1 MCAAHIMLEIF
12 FQELDTLGAQGEEG
26 RESKKKNTAFQNH
39 IHFYLPIP
47 LIMKYLDYSHIIL
60 LK

>member
-1 MCAAHIMLEIF
+1 MCAAHNMLEIF
-12 FQELDTLGAQGEEG
+12 FQELDTLGTQGKEG
-26 RESKKKNTAFQNH
+26 RGSKKNNTGFQNH

-47 LIMKYLDYSHIIL
+47 LIMKNLDYSHIIS

>member
-1 MCAAHIMLEIF
+1 MCAAHIMLEMF
-12 FQELDTLGAQGEEG
+12 FQELDTLGAQGKEG
-26 RESKKKNTAFQNH
+26 TESKKINIAFQNH

-47 LIMKYLDYSHIIL
+47 LKMKNLDYFHIIP